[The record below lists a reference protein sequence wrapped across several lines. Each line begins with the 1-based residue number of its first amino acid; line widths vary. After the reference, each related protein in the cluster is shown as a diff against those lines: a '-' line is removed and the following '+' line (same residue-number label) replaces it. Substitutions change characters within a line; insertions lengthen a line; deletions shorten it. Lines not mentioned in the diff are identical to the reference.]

1 MSAKASADPLQ
12 SQIWRVVVQLDQLPA
27 EPETGYELD
36 ALSVCFRTLCETR
49 EPARSAAEDQIWEFW
64 CDHPQEQ
71 LAAQMALGIRLLAA
85 GELAPAEAVFDRLIE
100 RDPNWAEAWNKRATV
115 YFLQGRDSASI
126 GDIFHTLEL
135 EPRHFGALG
144 GFAQICLRNG
154 AADAARAALERLLA
168 VNPGAAGIPEVL
180 VALEKD
186 HPKTL
191 H

>member
-1 MSAKASADPLQ
+1 MSAKASADSLQ

-85 GELAPAEAVFDRLIE
+85 GELAPAEAVFDRQGEFPMSAIE
-100 RDPNWAEAWNKRATV
+100 LDE
-115 YFLQGRDSASI
+115 
-126 GDIFHTLEL
+126 DIRRRVE
-135 EPRHFGALG
+135 EPLRHGALHRSG
-144 GFAQICLRNG
+144 DR
-154 AADAARAALERLLA
+154 E
-168 VNPGAAGIPEVL
+168 
-180 VALEKD
+180 
-186 HPKTL
+186 
-191 H
+191 